1 MKKKSVVAAFI
12 AVSAVF
18 SVISPFLT
26 PSAPDPQTASTEASV
41 GGYVL
46 REYDGAIGVFVSGS
60 KVPLSVIDID
70 VRTLPDA
77 DRTALANGIFAADED
92 ELNRRIEDY
101 SS

>member
-1 MKKKSVVAAFI
+1 MKKKAVIAAFI

-18 SVISPFLT
+18 AAVSPFLT
-26 PSAPDPQTASTEASV
+26 PTAPEPETASTEAPA

-46 REYDGAIGVFVSGS
+46 REYEGAIGVFASGS
-60 KVPLSVIDID
+60 SVPVSVIDVD
-70 VRTLPDA
+70 VRTLPEA
-77 DRTALANGIFAADED
+77 DRAALANGIFAADED